1 MQDNM
6 ESQGL
11 PALDE
16 NLKKAVTELLVLR
29 IMDRRELY
37 IGELAETIH
46 EISGG
51 VLNIVF
57 PYAAMYRMESAGY
70 IRECG
75 KRIAPDGR
83 RRQYFQITEAGRQR
97 LELLLSIYRRFMQG
111 VDRILD
117 EEADRS

>member
-11 PALDE
+11 PALEE

-57 PYAAMYRMESAGY
+57 P
-70 IRECG
+70 
-75 KRIAPDGR
+75 
-83 RRQYFQITEAGRQR
+83 
-97 LELLLSIYRRFMQG
+97 
-111 VDRILD
+111 
-117 EEADRS
+117 